1 MLVNN
6 ENLTTIWFD
15 DNKSSVQII
24 DQRFLPH
31 QLQIVT
37 LSSLEDAEYAIK
49 SAQQDR
55 KYTKHPT
62 NDTGGRDWI
71 TELKR

>member
-15 DNKSSVQII
+15 DNKSSVLII

-31 QLQIVT
+31 KLKIVT
-37 LSSLEDAEYAIK
+37 LSNLEDAEYAIREM
-49 SAQQDR
+49 QDR
-55 KYTKHPT
+55 KSTRLNSSHT
-62 NDTGGRDWI
+62 
-71 TELKR
+71 

>member
-15 DNKSSVQII
+15 DNKSLVQII

-31 QLQIVT
+31 QLKIVT
-37 LSSLEDAEYAIK
+37 LSSFCLLYTSDAADE
-49 SAQQDR
+49 
-55 KYTKHPT
+55 
-62 NDTGGRDWI
+62 
-71 TELKR
+71 